1 MPQISQ
7 RKRRSLLNS
16 AIATLTTVVLG
27 IITNKTR
34 AQSSVGVASFLENR
48 YTRGIETLKRVGGK
62 DYDRAIRP
70 LEAFSPDLSRM
81 LVEHGFGDI
90 VSRPGLD
97 LKQREIATVAA
108 LTAIG
113 SVRPALKYHIHG
125 MLNVGCTPQEV
136 VETILHAVV
145 YAGFP
150 AAQDGMTIAREVFK
164 ERNLKLKPVS
174 SRPQGDRYQLGIQNL
189 QQTEG
194 DRVKTIATRFA
205 NLAPDL
211 PRLIIEFARGEIWN
225 RRGLSLK
232 SREFATL
239 AMVTALGNQSNSV
252 EAHVEGALR
261 AGATETEIKELML
274 QMTMYVG
281 YPKTLAAVTAAQQIF
296 ADIKQRGI
304 PAASPQPNLESRR
317 QAESNEVRYR
327 RGLEALNQ
335 ISKASGEAVVKSF
348 EDIAPDLGRYILEFS
363 YGDVFSRPNLDLKT
377 RELATVSAL
386 TALNTTASELPLK
399 VHINGAL
406 NVRANRQEI
415 VEAIMHMIPYVG
427 FVKVQQAMA
436 LAEAVF
442 QERDAKQQ
450 N

>member
-1 MPQISQ
+1 LQNYSYFVVKIMSHTAQQ
-7 RKRRSLLNS
+7 MRRSLLTS
-16 AIATLTTVVLG
+16 VITTLTTFGLG
-27 IITNKTR
+27 LFTKK
-34 AQSSVGVASFLENR
+34 AQAQPRDLA
-48 YTRGIETLKRVGGK
+48 TRGLETLKRVGGE
-62 DYDRAIRP
+62 DYGRATRP
-70 LEAFSPDLSRM
+70 FAAFLPDLAQM
-81 LVEHGFGDI
+81 TVEHVFDD
-90 VSRPGLD
+90 VLSRPGLD
-97 LKQREIATVAA
+97 LKQREIAIVAA

-113 SVRPALKYHIHG
+113 SVRSALKFHIHG

-136 VETILHAVV
+136 VETILNAVV

-164 ERNLKLKPVS
+164 ERNLQFNPVS
-174 SRPQGDRYQLGIQNL
+174 ARPEGDRYQLGIRNL

-194 DRVKTIATRFA
+194 DRVKTIANRFA
-205 NLAPDL
+205 DLAPDL

-239 AMVTALGNQSNSV
+239 AMVAALGNQSNSI

-261 AGATETEIKELML
+261 AGATETEIKELLM
-274 QMTMYVG
+274 QMTVYVG
-281 YPKTLAAVTAAQQIF
+281 YPKTLTAIAAAQS
-296 ADIKQRGI
+296 ALTNLKQRGT

-335 ISKASGEAVVKSF
+335 ISKASGEAVVNSF
-348 EDIAPDLGRYILEFS
+348 EDIAPDLGRYIVEFS

-386 TALNTTASELPLK
+386 TGLNTTASELPLK
-399 VHINGAL
+399 VHVNGAL
-406 NVRANRQEI
+406 NVGASRQEI
-415 VEAIMHMIPYVG
+415 VEAIMHVIPYVG

-436 LAEAVF
+436 LAEEVF
-442 QERDAKQQ
+442 KER
-450 N
+450 NL

>member
-1 MPQISQ
+1 MSQ
-7 RKRRSLLNS
+7 LSQPMRRSLLMS
-16 AIATLTTVVLG
+16 AIATLTTSVLG
-27 IITNKTR
+27 IFAR
-34 AQSSVGVASFLENR
+34 SVQAQPGDR
-48 YTRGIETLKRVGGK
+48 HTRGIDTLKQIGGK

-70 LEAFSPDLSRM
+70 LEAFLPDLAQM
-81 LVEHGFGDI
+81 TVEHVFGD
-90 VSRPGLD
+90 VLSRPGLD
-97 LKQREIATVAA
+97 LRQREIAIVAA

-113 SVRPALKYHIHG
+113 SVRPALKFHIHG

-136 VETILHAVV
+136 VETILNAVV

-164 ERNLKLKPVS
+164 ERKLEFKPVS
-174 SRPQGDRYQLGIQNL
+174 SRPNGDRYQLGIQNL
-189 QQTEG
+189 KQTEG

-205 NLAPDL
+205 TLAPDL

-239 AMVTALGNQSNSV
+239 AMVAALGNQSNSI

-261 AGATETEIKELML
+261 AGATETEIKELLM
-274 QMTMYVG
+274 QMTVYAG
-281 YPKTLAAVTAAQQIF
+281 YPKTLTAIAAAQSAF
-296 ADIKQRGI
+296 TNLKQRGI
-304 PAASPQPNLESRR
+304 PAASPQPDLESRR
-317 QAESNEVRYR
+317 QAESNEARYR

-348 EDIAPDLGRYILEFS
+348 EDIAPDLGRYIVEFS

-386 TALNTTASELPLK
+386 TGLNTTASELPLQ
-399 VHINGAL
+399 VHVNGAL
-406 NVRANRQEI
+406 NVGANRQQI
-415 VEAIMHMIPYVG
+415 VEAILHMIPYVG
-427 FVKVQQAMA
+427 FVKVQAAMTI
-436 LAEAVF
+436 AEAVF
-442 QERDAKQQ
+442 KER
-450 N
+450 NV

>member
-1 MPQISQ
+1 MSQISQ
-7 RKRRSLLNS
+7 PLRRSLLMS
-16 AIATLTTVVLG
+16 MIATLTTLVLG
-27 IITNKTR
+27 IFTKKAQ
-34 AQSSVGVASFLENR
+34 AQSRDL

-62 DYDRAIRP
+62 DYDRAFRP
-70 LEAFSPDLSRM
+70 LEPFLPDLSEM
-81 LVEHGFGDI
+81 VVEHVFGD
-90 VSRPGLD
+90 VLSRPGLD
-97 LKQREIATVAA
+97 LKQREIAIVAA

-113 SVRPALKYHIHG
+113 SVRPALKFHIHG

-136 VETILHAVV
+136 VETILNAVV

-164 ERNLKLKPVS
+164 ERNLDFQPVS
-174 SRPQGDRYQLGIQNL
+174 SRPEGDRYQLGIQNL

-205 NLAPDL
+205 TLAPDL
-211 PRLIIEFARGEIWN
+211 SRLIIEFARGEIWN

-239 AMVTALGNQSNSV
+239 AMVTALGNQSNLV

-261 AGATETEIKELML
+261 SGATETEIKELLM
-274 QMTMYVG
+274 QMTVYVG
-281 YPKTLAAVTAAQQIF
+281 YPKTLTAVAAAQSAF
-296 ADIKQRGI
+296 ANLKQRGI
-304 PAASPQPNLESRR
+304 PPASPQPDLESRR
-317 QAESNEVRYR
+317 QAESNEARYR

-335 ISKASGEAVVKSF
+335 ISKSSGEAVVKSF
-348 EDIAPDLGRYILEFS
+348 EDIAPDLGRYIVEFS

-386 TALNTTASELPLK
+386 TGLNTTASELPLK
-399 VHINGAL
+399 VHVNGAL
-406 NVRANRQEI
+406 NVGANCQEI
-415 VEAIMHMIPYVG
+415 IEAIMHVIPYVG

-436 LAEAVF
+436 IAEVVF

>member
-1 MPQISQ
+1 MSQ
-7 RKRRSLLNS
+7 TAQRMRRSLLTS
-16 AIATLTTVVLG
+16 AIATLTTFVLG
-27 IITNKTR
+27 IFTKKVQ
-34 AQSSVGVASFLENR
+34 AQPSDS
-48 YTRGIETLKRVGGK
+48 YTRGIETLKRVGGN
-62 DYDRAIRP
+62 DYDRATRP
-70 LEAFSPDLSRM
+70 LEAFSPDLAQM
-81 LVEHGFGDI
+81 VVNHVFGD
-90 VSRPGLD
+90 VLSRPGLD
-97 LKQREIATVAA
+97 LKQREIAIVAA

-113 SVRPALKYHIHG
+113 SVRPALKFHIHG

-136 VETILHAVV
+136 VETILNAVV

-164 ERNLKLKPVS
+164 ERNLQFKPVS
-174 SRPQGDRYQLGIQNL
+174 ARPEGDRYQLGIQNL

-205 NLAPDL
+205 TLAPDL

-239 AMVTALGNQSNSV
+239 AMVTALGNQNNSV

-261 AGATETEIKELML
+261 AGATETEIKELLM
-274 QMTMYVG
+274 QMTVYAG
-281 YPKTLAAVTAAQQIF
+281 YPKTLTAIAAAQQKLV
-296 ADIKQRGI
+296 ALKQQGI
-304 PAASPQPNLESRR
+304 PPASPQPELESRR
-317 QAESNEVRYR
+317 QAESNETRYR
-327 RGLEALNQ
+327 RGLDALNQ
-335 ISKASGEAVVKSF
+335 ISKASGEAVVNSF
-348 EDIAPDLGRYILEFS
+348 EDIAPDLGRYIVEFA

-386 TALNTTASELPLK
+386 TGLNTTASGLPLK

-406 NVRANRQEI
+406 NVGANRQEI
-415 VEAIMHMIPYVG
+415 VETILHMLPYVG

-436 LAEAVF
+436 VAEEVF
-442 QERDAKQQ
+442 KERSA
-450 N
+450 

>member
-1 MPQISQ
+1 MSQ
-7 RKRRSLLNS
+7 TSHRIRRSLLTS
-16 AIATLTTVVLG
+16 AIATLTTLIFG
-27 IITNKTR
+27 MLAKKTQ
-34 AQSSVGVASFLENR
+34 AQSSDPSEVRKANR

-62 DYDRAIRP
+62 DYDRATRP
-70 LEAFSPDLSRM
+70 LESFSPDLSQM
-81 LVEHGFGDI
+81 VVEHVFGD
-90 VSRPGLD
+90 VLSRPGLD
-97 LKQREIATVAA
+97 LKQREIAIVAA
-108 LTAIG
+108 LTALG
-113 SVRPALKYHIHG
+113 SVRPALKFHIHG

-164 ERNLKLKPVS
+164 ERNLQYQPVS
-174 SRPQGDRYQLGIQNL
+174 SRPEGDRYQLGIQNL

-211 PRLIIEFARGEIWN
+211 PRLIVEFARGEIWN

-239 AMVTALGNQSNSV
+239 AMVTVLGNQSHSV
-252 EAHVEGALR
+252 QAHVEGALR
-261 AGATETEIKELML
+261 VGATETEIKELLL
-274 QMTMYVG
+274 QMTVYAG
-281 YPKTLAAVTAAQQIF
+281 YPKTLSAVTAAQQTF
-296 ADIKQRGI
+296 NEIKQRGI
-304 PAASPQPNLESRR
+304 PPASPKPELESRQ
-317 QAESNEVRYR
+317 QAESNEARYR
-327 RGLEALNQ
+327 RGLDALNQ

-348 EDIAPDLGRYILEFS
+348 EDIAPDLGRYIVEFS

-386 TALNTTASELPLK
+386 TGLNTTASELPLK

-406 NVRANRQEI
+406 NVGANRQEI
-415 VEAIMHMIPYVG
+415 VETIMHMIPYVG

-436 LAEAVF
+436 LAETVF
-442 QERDAKQQ
+442 AERKV
-450 N
+450 

>member
-1 MPQISQ
+1 MQPISYL
-7 RKRRSLLNS
+7 RRRSMIIS
-16 AIATLTTVVLG
+16 AIATLSTFLLG
-27 IITNKTR
+27 IFTR
-34 AQSSVGVASFLENR
+34 KVQAQSKDL
-48 YTRGIETLKRVGGK
+48 YTRGLETLKRVGGK
-62 DYDRAIRP
+62 DYDRAFRP
-70 LEAFSPDLSRM
+70 LEPFSPDLSQM
-81 LVEHGFGDI
+81 VVENVFGEV

-97 LKQREIATVAA
+97 LKQREIAIVAA

-113 SVRPALKYHIHG
+113 SVRPALKFHIHG

-136 VETILHAVV
+136 VETIMHAVV

-164 ERNLKLKPVS
+164 ERNLDFKPVS
-174 SRPQGDRYQLGIQNL
+174 ARPEGDRYRLGIRNL

-211 PRLIIEFARGEIWN
+211 SRLIVEFARGEIWN

-239 AMVTALGNQSNSV
+239 AMVTALGNQPNSIQS
-252 EAHVEGALR
+252 HVEGALR
-261 AGATETEIKELML
+261 AGATETEIKEVLL
-274 QMTMYVG
+274 QMTVYAG
-281 YPKTLAAVTAAQQIF
+281 YPKTLTAVTAAQQVF
-296 ADIKQRGI
+296 TDLKQRGM
-304 PAASPQPNLESRR
+304 PAASPQPELESRQ
-317 QAESNEVRYR
+317 QAESNEARYG
-327 RGLEALNQ
+327 RGLAALNQ
-335 ISKASGEAVVKSF
+335 ISKSSGEAIVKSF

-377 RELATVSAL
+377 RELATVGAL
-386 TALNTTASELPLK
+386 TGLNTTASELPLK

-406 NVRANRQEI
+406 NVGANRQEI

-436 LAEAVF
+436 LAEEVF
-442 QERDAKQQ
+442 KEREV
-450 N
+450 

>member
-1 MPQISQ
+1 MSHSPHWM
-7 RKRRSLLNS
+7 RRSLLTS
-16 AIATLTTVVLG
+16 AIAAFTTLILG
-27 IITNKTR
+27 MVTKKTQ
-34 AQSSVGVASFLENR
+34 AQSSDR
-48 YTRGIETLKRVGGK
+48 YNRGIETLKQVGGQ

-70 LEAFSPDLSRM
+70 LEPFSSDLARM
-81 LVEHGFGDI
+81 VVEQGYGD
-90 VSRPGLD
+90 VMSRPGLD
-97 LKQREIATVAA
+97 LKQRQIVNVAA
-108 LTAIG
+108 LIAIG
-113 SVRPALKYHIHG
+113 SVRPALKFHIHG

-164 ERNLKLKPVS
+164 ERKLNFKPAS
-174 SRPQGDRYQLGIQNL
+174 ARPEGDRYQLGIQNL

-194 DRVKTIATRFA
+194 DRVKTIATQFA
-205 NLAPDL
+205 KLAPDL
-211 PRLIIEFARGEIWN
+211 SRLIIEFARGEIWN

-239 AMVTALGNQSNSV
+239 AMVIVGSNQNNSV
-252 EAHVEGALR
+252 QAHVEGALR
-261 AGATETEIKELML
+261 AGATETEIEELLL
-274 QMTMYVG
+274 QMTVYAG
-281 YPKTLAAVTAAQQIF
+281 YPKTLAAVTAAQQILV
-296 ADIKQRGI
+296 DLKQRGI
-304 PAASPQPNLESRR
+304 PAASPQPDLASRQ

-335 ISKASGEAVVKSF
+335 ISKASGEAVVNSF

-377 RELATVSAL
+377 RELATVAAL
-386 TALNTTASELPLK
+386 TGLNTTASELPLK

-406 NVRANRQEI
+406 NVGANRQEI

-436 LAEAVF
+436 LAEIVF
-442 QERDAKQQ
+442 QER
-450 N
+450 NV

>member
-1 MPQISQ
+1 MQKTSH
-7 RKRRSLLNS
+7 RMRRSLFMS
-16 AIATLTTVVLG
+16 AIATFTTVIAG
-27 IITNKTR
+27 IFTR
-34 AQSSVGVASFLENR
+34 KVQAQSKDR
-48 YTRGIETLKRVGGK
+48 YTRGLEAFKRVGGK
-62 DYDRAIRP
+62 NYDRAIRP
-70 LEAFSPDLSRM
+70 LEAFSPDLARM
-81 LVEHGFGDI
+81 LVEHGFGDV

-97 LKQREIATVAA
+97 LKQREIVTVAA

-113 SVRPALKYHIHG
+113 SVRPALKFHIHG

-150 AAQDGMTIAREVFK
+150 AAQDGMTIAREVFQ
-164 ERNLKLKPVS
+164 ERKLEFKPIS
-174 SRPQGDRYQLGIQNL
+174 ARPEGDRYQLGLQNL
-189 QQTEG
+189 RQTEG

-205 NLAPDL
+205 KLAPDL
-211 PRLIIEFARGEIWN
+211 ARLTVEFAHGEIWN

-239 AMVTALGNQSNSV
+239 AVVTVLGNQSHSL
-252 EAHVEGALR
+252 ETHVEGALR
-261 AGATETEIKELML
+261 SGATETEIKELVL
-274 QMTMYVG
+274 HMTVYAG
-281 YPKTLAAVTAAQQIF
+281 YPKTLTAVAAAQQTF
-296 ADIKQRGI
+296 ATLKQRGM
-304 PAASPQPNLESRR
+304 PAASPQPELESRR
-317 QAESNEVRYR
+317 QAESNEARYR

-348 EDIAPDLGRYILEFS
+348 EAIAPDLGRYILEFS

-386 TALNTTASELPLK
+386 TGLNTTASELPLK
-399 VHINGAL
+399 VHVNGAL
-406 NVRANRQEI
+406 NVGASRQEI

-442 QERDAKQQ
+442 KER
-450 N
+450 NV

>member
-1 MPQISQ
+1 M
-7 RKRRSLLNS
+7 S
-16 AIATLTTVVLG
+16 AIATFTTVIAG
-27 IITNKTR
+27 IFTR
-34 AQSSVGVASFLENR
+34 KVQAQSKDR
-48 YTRGIETLKRVGGK
+48 YTRGLEAFKRVGGK
-62 DYDRAIRP
+62 NYDRAIRP
-70 LEAFSPDLSRM
+70 LEAFSPDLARM
-81 LVEHGFGDI
+81 LVEHGFGDV

-97 LKQREIATVAA
+97 LKQREIVTVAA

-113 SVRPALKYHIHG
+113 SVRPALKFHIHG

-150 AAQDGMTIAREVFK
+150 AAQDGMTIAREVFQ
-164 ERNLKLKPVS
+164 ERKLEFKPIS
-174 SRPQGDRYQLGIQNL
+174 ARPEGDRYQLGLQNL
-189 QQTEG
+189 RQTEG

-205 NLAPDL
+205 KLAPDL
-211 PRLIIEFARGEIWN
+211 ARLTVEFAHGEIWN

-239 AMVTALGNQSNSV
+239 AVVTVLGNQSHSL
-252 EAHVEGALR
+252 ETHVEGALR
-261 AGATETEIKELML
+261 SGATETEIKELVL
-274 QMTMYVG
+274 HMTVYAG
-281 YPKTLAAVTAAQQIF
+281 YPKTLTAVAAAQQTF
-296 ADIKQRGI
+296 ATLKQRGM
-304 PAASPQPNLESRR
+304 PAASPQPELESRR
-317 QAESNEVRYR
+317 QAESNEARYR

-348 EDIAPDLGRYILEFS
+348 EAIAPDLGRYILEFS

-386 TALNTTASELPLK
+386 TGLNTTASELPLK
-399 VHINGAL
+399 VHVNGAL
-406 NVRANRQEI
+406 NVGASRQEI

-442 QERDAKQQ
+442 KER
-450 N
+450 NV

>member
-1 MPQISQ
+1 MSQ
-7 RKRRSLLNS
+7 ASHWMRRSLLTS
-16 AIATLTTVVLG
+16 AIATLTTIVLG
-27 IITNKTR
+27 MVTKKTH
-34 AQSSVGVASFLENR
+34 AQSTDR
-48 YTRGIETLKRVGGK
+48 YIRGIETLKQVGGQ
-62 DYDRAIRP
+62 DYDRTIRP
-70 LEAFSPDLSRM
+70 LELFSPDLARM
-81 LVEHGFGDI
+81 MVEHGFGD
-90 VSRPGLD
+90 VMSRPGLD
-97 LKQREIATVAA
+97 LKQREIANVAA

-125 MLNVGCTPQEV
+125 MLNVGCSPQEV

-164 ERNLKLKPVS
+164 ERNLQYQPVS

-194 DRVKTIATRFA
+194 DRVKTVATRFA
-205 NLAPDL
+205 TLAPDL
-211 PRLIIEFARGEIWN
+211 SRLVVEFARGEIWN
-225 RRGLSLK
+225 RQGLSLK

-239 AMVTALGNQSNSV
+239 AMVTALGNQNNSV

-261 AGATETEIKELML
+261 AGATETEIKELLL
-274 QMTMYVG
+274 QMTVYAG
-281 YPKTLAAVTAAQQIF
+281 YPKTLAAVTAAQQTF
-296 ADIKQRGI
+296 VDLKQRGM
-304 PAASPQPNLESRR
+304 PPASPQPDLESRR

-327 RGLEALNQ
+327 RGLDALNQ

-386 TALNTTASELPLK
+386 TGLNTTASELPLK
-399 VHINGAL
+399 VHVNGAL
-406 NVRANRQEI
+406 NVGADRQEI
-415 VEAIMHMIPYVG
+415 IEAIMHTIPYVG

-436 LAEAVF
+436 LAETVF
-442 QERDAKQQ
+442 QERDTKQ
-450 N
+450 

>member
-1 MPQISQ
+1 M
-7 RKRRSLLNS
+7 RRALLTS

-27 IITNKTR
+27 IITNKAH
-34 AQSSVGVASFLENR
+34 AQSSDR
-48 YTRGIETLKRVGGK
+48 YTRGIKTLKRIGGT
-62 DYDRAIRP
+62 DYACALRP
-70 LEAFSPDLSRM
+70 LQAFFPDLAQIS
-81 LVEHGFGDI
+81 VEYPFGDI
-90 VSRPGLD
+90 MSRPGLD
-97 LKQREIATVAA
+97 LKQREIVNVAA
-108 LTAIG
+108 LTALG
-113 SVRPALKYHIHG
+113 SVRPTLKFHIHG

-150 AAQDGMTIAREVFK
+150 AAQDGITIAREVFK
-164 ERNLKLKPVS
+164 ERKLEFKPVS

-194 DRVKTIATRFA
+194 DRVKTIATQFA

-239 AMVTALGNQSNSV
+239 VMVTALGNQSDSV
-252 EAHVEGALR
+252 ETHVEGALR
-261 AGATETEIKELML
+261 AGATETEIKELLL
-274 QMTMYVG
+274 QMTVYAG
-281 YPKTLAAVTAAQQIF
+281 YPKTLTAVTAAQQIF
-296 ADIKQRGI
+296 VNLKQRGI
-304 PAASPQPNLESRR
+304 VAISPQPNLESRR
-317 QAESNEVRYR
+317 QAETNEARYR

-363 YGDVFSRPNLDLKT
+363 YGEVFSRPNLDLKI

-386 TALNTTASELPLK
+386 TGLNTTASELPLK

-406 NVRANRQEI
+406 NVGANCQEI
-415 VEAIMHMIPYVG
+415 VEAIIQMIPYVG

-442 QERDAKQQ
+442 QER
-450 N
+450 NV

>member
-1 MPQISQ
+1 MPQTSWA
-7 RKRRSLLNS
+7 RRSLFTS
-16 AIATLTTVVLG
+16 AIATLTTLMFGTVA
-27 IITNKTR
+27 KKSQ
-34 AQSSVGVASFLENR
+34 AQSSDSYNRGV
-48 YTRGIETLKRVGGK
+48 ETLKQVGGQ
-62 DYDRAIRP
+62 DYNRATRP
-70 LEAFSPDLSRM
+70 LEAFSPDLSQM
-81 LVEHGFGDI
+81 VVEHVFGDV

-108 LTAIG
+108 LTALG
-113 SVRPALKYHIHG
+113 SVRSPLKFHIHG

-150 AAQDGMTIAREVFK
+150 AAQDGMMIAREVFQ
-164 ERNLKLKPVS
+164 ERKLNFKPTS
-174 SRPQGDRYQLGIQNL
+174 ARPDGDLYQLGIQNL

-211 PRLIIEFARGEIWN
+211 SRFIVEFARGEIWN

-252 EAHVEGALR
+252 QAHVEGALR
-261 AGATETEIKELML
+261 AGATETEIKELLL
-274 QMTMYVG
+274 QMTVYVG
-281 YPKTLAAVTAAQQIF
+281 YPKTLAAVAVAQQVF
-296 ADIKQRGI
+296 TDLKQRGT
-304 PAASPQPNLESRR
+304 PAATPQPELESRR

-377 RELATVSAL
+377 RELATVAAL
-386 TALNTTASELPLK
+386 TGLNTSASELPLK
-399 VHINGAL
+399 VHVNGAL
-406 NVRANRQEI
+406 NVGANRQEI

-427 FVKVQQAMA
+427 FVKVQQAMT
-436 LAEAVF
+436 LTETVF
-442 QERDAKQQ
+442 RER
-450 N
+450 NV